1 LVDIMSDK
9 STAERIADGVQ
20 AFKGMKPDPANLDKL
35 LWYQTTFAPLLFE
48 FSVEVGGL
56 YRQKN
61 EAELQRRNAYNKARW
76 GYMVEGNSAAKA
88 EARAS
93 VDIETLLNNEQQA
106 DAEYKQAIL
115 LLDHAR
121 DVLQAIVQV
130 ISHLKAEKRAET
142 YGGGSQAV

>member
-1 LVDIMSDK
+1 MTETK
-9 STAERIADGVQ
+9 STAERIADGV
-20 AFKGMKPDPANLDKL
+20 AHFKGMKPDPANLDKL

-48 FSVEVGGL
+48 FSIEVGNL

-61 EAELQRRNAYNKARW
+61 ETEFQRRNAYNKAKW
-76 GYMVEGNSAAKA
+76 GYIGDGDSAAKA

-93 VDIETLLNNEQQA
+93 VEIETLLNNEQMA

-142 YGGGSQAV
+142 YGQGSQQT

>member
-1 LVDIMSDK
+1 MSDK

-20 AFKGMKPDPANLDKL
+20 AFKGMKPDPANLEKL

-48 FSVEVGGL
+48 FSVEVGQL

-61 EAELQRRNAYNKARW
+61 ETEFQRRAAYNRAKW
-76 GYMVEGNSAAKA
+76 GYIGEGDSAAKA

-93 VDIETLLNNEQQA
+93 VDIETLLNNEQMA
-106 DAEYKQAIL
+106 DAEYKQSIL

-130 ISHLKAEKRAET
+130 ISHKKAKKRAET
-142 YGGGSQAV
+142 YGGGSQST